1 MSVLGS
7 KRILLV
13 AISVLI
19 VAAYFV
25 SSHRSVAK
33 VEYSLP
39 EKSTWW
45 IAPSMLATKWG
56 HFADERVDIKDQYWP
71 TGKRA
76 LQAVLDQQADIG
88 YAAGPPVAITIHSG
102 KPLLVLAQAMSSR
115 RIVHLLPR
123 IGHAHDWYEHPIGLA
138 RGTISEF
145 YLISHLKKI
154 GKFDLYRNGKMTL
167 VDRQRVEANFIT
179 LLENTTKSI
188 ILFEPFASVVTM
200 GDPASRQYTSI
211 TDPSVYKVNCFIL
224 TTPAKWKEKRAEILR
239 ALAAIRRASN
249 DVVADPQRAWRD
261 VLPLL
266 EYSQEAE
273 VWGKRDWAN
282 VDFNL
287 ITDRKR
293 VLEALR
299 QDGSIGTEAG
309 VINAEPNF
317 DPALSVMD
325 EVDQYLRSRGL

>member
-123 IGHAHDWYEHPIGLA
+123 IGHVHDWYEHPIGLA

-200 GDPASRQYTSI
+200 GDPASRENASVSGIARKYGISASLMFQWRKQLGMGPAHRIVPITITETPDGLADLAAMTSRP
-211 TDPSVYKVNCFIL
+211 TASRTPTKMESA
-224 TTPAKWKEKRAEILR
+224 TPAI
-239 ALAAIRRASN
+239 
-249 DVVADPQRAWRD
+249 
-261 VLPLL
+261 
-266 EYSQEAE
+266 
-273 VWGKRDWAN
+273 
-282 VDFNL
+282 
-287 ITDRKR
+287 
-293 VLEALR
+293 
-299 QDGSIGTEAG
+299 
-309 VINAEPNF
+309 
-317 DPALSVMD
+317 
-325 EVDQYLRSRGL
+325 